1 MKGILSLELRILHA
15 LLGNV
20 QDYEDLSKST
30 QKDFLCSP
38 LKKKKKRAVKQ
49 NPVLVR
55 EQACTLCPRAISKP
69 AVRAL
74 TWKSDI
80 NSC

>member
-30 QKDFLCSP
+30 QKDFLFSP
-38 LKKKKKRAVKQ
+38 LKKKKKKGSETK
-49 NPVLVR
+49 PS
-55 EQACTLCPRAISKP
+55 ACQRTSMHIVP
-69 AVRAL
+69 
-74 TWKSDI
+74 
-80 NSC
+80 